1 MNRRRQIILISLLA
15 VMGAAIGGCSFFGWM
30 VNVMI
35 PPKPVAAAYELPP
48 GGKVLVLVDDLGKPV
63 RYEQIK
69 RLLTEKINKL
79 LLDNKGAEKVV
90 SYEDVFRLTA
100 SRKDFNRLGIANI
113 ARELGASQAI
123 HVYLDEFSLKD
134 NPSISLWHG
143 KLGVSVRVV
152 DIEGNTKWPIDQ
164 PSGHKPEAAETPQ
177 VDDPSPTYGAKVA
190 AELADEMSAKIARLF
205 YKHSEPRGHTPGE
218 D

>member
-1 MNRRRQIILISLLA
+1 MNRRRQIILIALLA
-15 VMGAAIGGCSFFGWM
+15 AMGAAVGGCTVFGWL

-35 PPKPVAAAYELPP
+35 PPKAVAAAYELTP
-48 GGKVLVLVDDLGKPV
+48 GAKVLVLVDDLGKPV

-79 LLDNKGAEKVV
+79 LLDNKAADQVV
-90 SYEDVFRLTA
+90 SYQDVFRLTA
-100 SRKDFNRLGIANI
+100 SRTDFNRLGIANI
-113 ARELGASQAI
+113 ARKLGAGQAI
-123 HVYLDEFSLKD
+123 YIYLDEFSLKD

-152 DIEGNTKWPIDQ
+152 DIEGNTKWPIDR

-177 VDDPSPTYGAKVA
+177 VDDPSPTYGTKIA
-190 AELADEMSAKIARLF
+190 AELADEMSLKIARLF
-205 YKHSEPRGHTPGE
+205 HKHSVARGHTPGE

>member
-1 MNRRRQIILISLLA
+1 MNCRRQIILIVLLA
-15 VMGAAIGGCSFFGWM
+15 TMCAAIGGCQIFGWL

-35 PPKPVAAAYELPP
+35 PPKPVPAAYELTP

-69 RLLTEKINKL
+69 RLLTEKINRL
-79 LLDNKGAEKVV
+79 LLDNKAVDQVV
-90 SYEDVFRLTA
+90 SYQDVFRLTA
-100 SRKDFNRLGIANI
+100 GRKDFNRLGIANI
-113 ARELGASQAI
+113 TRKLGANQAI
-123 HVYLDEFSLKD
+123 YVYLDEFSLKD

-152 DIEGNTKWPIDQ
+152 DLEGNTMWPVAH
-164 PSGHKPEAAETPQ
+164 PSGHKPKAAETSQ
-177 VDDPSPTYGAKVA
+177 VDNPSPTYGAKIA
-190 AELADEMSAKIARLF
+190 TELADEMALKIARLF
-205 YKHSEPRGHTPGE
+205 YKHSVARGHTPGE